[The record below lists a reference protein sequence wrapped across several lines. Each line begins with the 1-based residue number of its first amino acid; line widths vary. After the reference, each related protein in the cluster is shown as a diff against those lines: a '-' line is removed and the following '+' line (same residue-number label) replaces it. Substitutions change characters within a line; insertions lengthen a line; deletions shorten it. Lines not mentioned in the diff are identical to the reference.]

1 MDIRYQPGQPLQI
14 TVLDS
19 RELLQ
24 GHIVQIAGRA
34 ATFSLHR
41 PLAFGSPIRIDFD
54 DCMLLGE
61 VSSCEGRTKEYVIR
75 VDVCDAIPVMSDLAR
90 LVSAVMT
97 RGRGAAPDART
108 PAVQAMEQ

>member
-24 GHIVQIAGRA
+24 GHIVQIVGRA

-41 PLAFGSPIRIDFD
+41 PLAFGAPIRIDFD

-61 VSSCEGRTKEYVIR
+61 VAACEVTTEDYVITL
-75 VDVCDAIPVMSDLAR
+75 DVVDAIPVMSDLAR

-97 RGRGAAPDART
+97 GGRGAAPDART
-108 PAVQAMEQ
+108 PAVQAVRH